1 MRINTGWLRDY
12 LSEDCKESEL
22 LDAFMTVGL
31 EVEEE
36 HDLAQALEP
45 IRVGFIR
52 EKKPVG
58 DDGQYFECLVEI
70 DKGKLVTILCA
81 TAHPVEIGWGVPVAV
96 AGTKLPSGALISEG
110 KFKGIRSE
118 GMICLDGELGM
129 IAKSTGLQVFKD
141 EAALGE
147 SLPSVSPFQE
157 SLVEVSVLPNR
168 PDCLG
173 MIGIAREVAAV
184 LDMQLKYPSQRVI
197 QPAAGQS
204 ESVAVEIDD
213 ASLCSRYACQ
223 VFDGVQV
230 RSSPHWLQ
238 SRLQTAGLRPI
249 NNVVDITNFVML
261 EWGQPLHAFD
271 FDSLKGNRIEV
282 RRIRKDEKLKLL
294 DETEVDGAEQPL
306 VIADAEKPIALAGIM
321 GGWNSQ
327 TTVGSKRILL
337 EAACFDPVCIRTSS
351 RKLRISTDS
360 SYRFE
365 RGTDPND
372 MLSGAFTR
380 AAELL
385 QDAELSEAKPASTIT
400 DSYPSVRERTKFALD
415 SDRFSKL
422 LGAEISD
429 EQIKDC
435 LSKLEMTA
443 DEGLTISVPTWRVDV
458 NNEVVLAE
466 DVARLLRY
474 DSIVMKPMIATT
486 TKGRISETDGLRTN
500 VAKFLTSNGFLECR
514 TPPLTTEQVAFSF
527 SQWAGDAIQVQNPI
541 SKEMTT
547 LRQSLVGSLVEVA
560 ERNARRGA
568 SSFRFFE
575 IDRTFRQNDD
585 VIDERWMVG
594 GVLGGYV
601 NDSAWVASEK
611 EFDFLRA
618 KGVVENLFSQISVD
632 DITFERDTPA
642 KGYRG
647 EEFAALKHGDQR
659 IGALGRIDLNEL
671 GIKDRA
677 RVPLYGFELDLS
689 ALVQVKSPA
698 RMFSGLARTQVI
710 ARDISILVPI
720 DLRYAEI
727 EASLEKAFA
736 AAVENLQVEPRKE
749 SDAPVA
755 LNPKLE
761 NVICVD
767 TFTGESIG
775 ADAMSLTI
783 RMLFR
788 DDAHTLTSGEAQ
800 QLMDYV
806 VKQLNAEHGAVQR

>member
-36 HDLAQALEP
+36 HNLAHALEP

-52 EKKPVG
+52 EKKPLA
-58 DDGQYFECLVEI
+58 DADNLFECLIEI
-70 DKGKLVTILCA
+70 EKGKLITIVCA

-96 AGTKLPSGALISEG
+96 AGTKLPTGAFIAEG

-118 GMICLDGELGM
+118 GMICLDGELGL
-129 IAKSTGLQVFKD
+129 IAKSSGMQIFKD
-141 EAALGE
+141 EAMLGA
-147 SLPSVSPFQE
+147 SLPSLSPIQE

-184 LDMQLKYPSQRVI
+184 LDMKLKYPSARVI
-197 QPAAGQS
+197 TPAANQT
-204 ESVAVEIDD
+204 EKVTVAIEDD
-213 ASLCSRYACQ
+213 TLCPRYACQ
-223 VFDGVQV
+223 VFDGVQI
-230 RSSPHWLQ
+230 RSSPHWLK

-282 RRIRKDEKLKLL
+282 RRMRKDEKLKLL
-294 DETEVDGAEQPL
+294 DESEVDGAHQPL

-321 GGWNSQ
+321 GGLNSQ
-327 TTVGSKRILL
+327 TTAGSKRILL
-337 EAACFDPVCIRTSS
+337 EAACFESVCIRTSS
-351 RKLRISTDS
+351 RKLRVSTDS

-372 MLSGAFTR
+372 MLSGAFNR

-385 QDAELSEAKPASTIT
+385 QDTELSHAKPASDVT
-400 DSYPSVRERTKFALD
+400 DQYPNVREQTRFTLD
-415 SDRFSKL
+415 SGRFSKI
-422 LGAEISD
+422 LGTEISD
-429 EQIKDC
+429 TQIEEC
-435 LSKLEMTA
+435 LSKLEMTH
-443 DEGLTISVPTWRVDV
+443 DKNLTISVPTWRVDV

-474 DSIVMKPMIATT
+474 DSIVMKPLVATT
-486 TKGRISETDGLRTN
+486 TKGRVSETDGLRTKI
-500 VAKFLTSNGFLECR
+500 ATFLSSNGFLECR
-514 TPPLTTEQVAFSF
+514 TPPLTTEQIALSF
-527 SQWAGDAIQVQNPI
+527 SQWPGDPIQVQNPI

-547 LRQSLVGSLVEVA
+547 LRQSLVGSLIEVA

-585 VIDERWMVG
+585 QIDERWMIGAVIG
-594 GVLGGYV
+594 GAV
-601 NDSAWVASEK
+601 NDSAWIASEK
-611 EFDFLRA
+611 EIDFLRA
-618 KGVVENLFSQISVD
+618 KGLVQNLLAHISVD
-632 DITFERDTPA
+632 EIAYERDTAA

-647 EEFAALKHGDQR
+647 EEFAVIQHGGKR
-659 IGALGRIDLNEL
+659 IGALGRIDLDAL

-677 RVPLYGFELDLS
+677 RVPLYGVELDISTLIK
-689 ALVQVKSPA
+689 VKSPA
-698 RMFSGLARTQVI
+698 RMFAGLARTQMI
-710 ARDISILVPI
+710 ARDISIVVPLG
-720 DLRYAEI
+720 LRYAEI
-727 EASLEKAFA
+727 EKSLSNAFE
-736 AAVENLQVEPRKE
+736 AAVTNLVTEPRKE
-749 SDAPVA
+749 SDGPVS
-755 LNPKLE
+755 LQPKLE
-761 NVICVD
+761 SVICID
-767 TFTGESIG
+767 TFVGESVG
-775 ADAMSLTI
+775 ADAQSLTI

-788 DDAHTLTSGEAQ
+788 DETHTLTSGEAQ

-806 VKQLNAEHGAVQR
+806 VEQLHSEHGAVQR